1 MAEVSRNRLIFH
13 IDVNSAFLSWESIY
27 RLSRDPMTLDLRL
40 VPSAVGGDAKSRHG
54 IVLAKSTPAKK
65 FGVCT
70 GEPLSQAL
78 RKCPSLIIVPS
89 RFDFYIQCS
98 ERMMKL
104 LEEYTPDHEKFSID
118 EIFLDMTQTIHLFG
132 EPLAVADAIRRRIH
146 QELGF
151 TVNIGISANKLLA
164 KMASDFEKPDRCHTL
179 FPEEIPEK
187 MWPLP
192 VGELFL
198 VGESARKKMES
209 MGIHTIGQLAAADP
223 TLLKSRLG
231 NKYAFLI
238 RQYANGIDSDPVAE
252 RESINKCYGNRVTL
266 PRDVSD
272 FSTADHVLLS
282 LCETL
287 GARLRADGV
296 LCQNLCV
303 ELKDWNFN
311 SFSHQMNLP
320 DSTDS
325 TNVLFDYARRLLKE
339 CWDLRPLRLIG
350 VRAGKILEEDC
361 RQLSLFESPR
371 QEKQRRF
378 ESAVDQIR
386 SRYGVDSI
394 KRASFLDSHSIVDH
408 ASGKRKKKKKPDS
421 T

>member
-1 MAEVSRNRLIFH
+1 
-13 IDVNSAFLSWESIY
+13 
-27 RLSRDPMTLDLRL
+27 
-40 VPSAVGGDAKSRHG
+40 
-54 IVLAKSTPAKK
+54 
-65 FGVCT
+65 
-70 GEPLSQAL
+70 
-78 RKCPSLIIVPS
+78 
-89 RFDFYIQCS
+89 
-98 ERMMKL
+98 
-104 LEEYTPDHEKFSID
+104 
-118 EIFLDMTQTIHLFG
+118 
-132 EPLAVADAIRRRIH
+132 
-146 QELGF
+146 
-151 TVNIGISANKLLA
+151 
-164 KMASDFEKPDRCHTL
+164 
-179 FPEEIPEK
+179 

-408 ASGKRKKKKKPDS
+408 ASGKRKHLQKPDS